1 MSLPA
6 THIVQKSHLQIKVRD
21 KARAYEIQ
29 SQVIALFQ
37 TAVVPMLE
45 QEFDALAPAD
55 QLIRIDRLQL
65 DLGTIDL
72 QDLHMDFPRM
82 VTEKLR
88 AAFAEAMAKDSTQQ
102 NSIIMTQ
109 ESVASSD
116 LANFIAFLET
126 GQQQWNSA
134 SHKNLPVALLETLL
148 EGYSEPLKAALVPRL
163 SNPAV
168 VRRIGLQ
175 FPLPLQVQLLALL
188 SDVQAAEIA
197 RLVSFLQ
204 AATETISATISWLP
218 NQKDH
223 RFALV
228 QGYLLGQ
235 LPQLQ
240 RYSQKHQATLLAMI
254 SDWIQSG
261 KCSAIELKS
270 QLGQLSLQELLI
282 LRPLFSAE
290 NAESTAYPTPLMEK
304 GSLPLELESF
314 LRSEIRELLFQSM
327 RLGTVAKSEVNFE
340 KNIQREVEA
349 LPEQQ
354 QRWVFQILGVEAPNK
369 RVNSKK
375 STESEKLHFRK
386 DSKNIDK
393 EAFDVKTKEDE
404 HPPKFH
410 QETPEKKAAKL
421 ANSDIPRAW
430 QEDST
435 LFIDNAGLVLLNPFL
450 NYCFE
455 SLGWMK
461 DGSFESE
468 ILQENAVM
476 LTAFLAYGETEVSE
490 ARLPLPKL
498 LCGMEIDRPVR
509 AHMELSEAAKAEAE
523 SLLTAANEHWKKAGK
538 LSPDQFREAFLVREG
553 KLAFT
558 GLGWNLKV
566 DRHTI
571 DILLEFLP
579 WSFGMI
585 KLPWMQGLLTVDW

>member
-37 TAVVPMLE
+37 AAVIPMLE

-88 AAFAEAMAKDSTQQ
+88 AAFAEAIAKDSTQE
-102 NSIIMTQ
+102 NTVTITQ

-116 LANFIAFLET
+116 LANLIAFLET
-126 GQQQWNSA
+126 GLQQWDSA

-148 EGYSEPLKAALVPRL
+148 MGYSEPLKAALVLRL

-168 VRRIGLQ
+168 IRRIGLQ

-204 AATETISATISWLP
+204 AATETISNTIPWLP
-218 NQKDH
+218 SQKDH
-223 RFALV
+223 RIALV
-228 QGYLLGQ
+228 QAYLMGH

-240 RYSQKHQATLLAMI
+240 RYSQQHQATLLAMV

-261 KCSAIELKS
+261 KCSAIALKS
-270 QLGQLSLQELLI
+270 QLGQLSLPQLLI
-282 LRPLFSAE
+282 LSPIFSGE
-290 NAESTAYPTPLMEK
+290 NAELKANTTPPLETE
-304 GSLPLELESF
+304 SLPLELASF
-314 LRSEIRELLFQSM
+314 LQSEIRELLFQSM
-327 RLGTVAKSEVNFE
+327 SLGTVAKWEANLQE
-340 KNIQREVEA
+340 NIQREFEA

-354 QRWVFQILGVEAPNK
+354 QRRVYQILGVEAHKK
-369 RVNSKK
+369 RANSQKP
-375 STESEKLHFRK
+375 TESEGLYSPK

-393 EAFDVKTKEDE
+393 EEFDAKTKKEV
-404 HPPKFH
+404 HSSKLN
-410 QETPEKKAAKL
+410 QESPQKKTAKV
-421 ANSDIPRAW
+421 ANSDSPRAW
-430 QEDST
+430 ADDSS

-450 NYCFE
+450 KYCFE

-461 DGSFESE
+461 DGNFESE
-468 ILQENAVM
+468 IMQENAVM

-490 ARLPLPKL
+490 ARMPLPKL

-509 AHMELSEAAKAEAE
+509 AHMELSETAIAEAE

-538 LSPDQFREAFLVREG
+538 LSPDQFREAFLMREG
-553 KLAFT
+553 KLTFT
-558 GLGWNLKV
+558 DHGWNLKV